1 MREKVMDESTRRLR
15 TLDFFTGTVFA
26 AIGFYVAIEGYN
38 IFVAPELVTVERMTN
53 PGVTTIFIGA
63 LLALLGLVM
72 AIIGFIG
79 SRTPFRNAKQAIPET
94 LRKPAFLKGI
104 IAMAGIAVYFFV
116 LWGRIPY
123 VISTFIFL
131 AGMMF
136 IFKAGAWWKIFIIS
150 GITVAIV
157 WYVFGELAMVPLP

>member
-1 MREKVMDESTRRLR
+1 MDESTRRLR
-15 TLDFFTGTVFA
+15 TLDFFMGIVFA
-26 AIGFYVAIEGYN
+26 AIGLYVAIEGYN

-53 PGVTTIFIGA
+53 PGVTTIFIGT

-79 SRTPFRNAKQAIPET
+79 SSTPFRNAKQAIPET
-94 LRKPAFLKGI
+94 LRKPTFLKGI
-104 IAMAGIAVYFFV
+104 IAMACIAVYFFV

-131 AGMMF
+131 TDMMF

>member
-1 MREKVMDESTRRLR
+1 MREKAMEESTRRLR
-15 TLDFFTGTVFA
+15 TLDFFMGIGFA
-26 AIGFYVAIEGYN
+26 AIGLYVAIDGYK
-38 IFVAPELVTVERMTN
+38 IFISPNLAAVERPAN
-53 PGVTTIFIGA
+53 PGVTTMFIGGM
-63 LLALLGLVM
+63 LALLGLII

-79 SRTPFRNAKQAIPET
+79 SRTPFRNAKQVIPET
-94 LRKPAFLKGI
+94 LRKPTFQKGI
-104 IAMAGIAVYFFV
+104 IAMACIAVYFFI

-131 AGMMF
+131 AGIMF

-157 WYVFGELAMVPLP
+157 WYVFGVLAMVPLP

>member
-1 MREKVMDESTRRLR
+1 MDESTRRLR
-15 TLDFFTGTVFA
+15 TLDFFMGIVFA
-26 AIGFYVAIEGYN
+26 AIGLYVAIEGYN

-63 LLALLGLVM
+63 LFALLGLVM

-94 LRKPAFLKGI
+94 LRKPTFLKGI
-104 IAMAGIAVYFFV
+104 IAMACIAVYFFV

-123 VISTFIFL
+123 VISTFLFL
-131 AGMMF
+131 TGVMF

>member
-1 MREKVMDESTRRLR
+1 MEESTRRLR
-15 TLDFFTGTVFA
+15 TLDFFMGIGFA
-26 AIGFYVAIEGYN
+26 AIGLYVAIDGYK
-38 IFVAPELVTVERMTN
+38 IFISPNLATVERPAN
-53 PGVTTIFIGA
+53 PGVTTMFIGGM
-63 LLALLGLVM
+63 LALLGLII

-79 SRTPFRNAKQAIPET
+79 SKTPLRNAKQAIPET
-94 LRKPAFLKGI
+94 LRKPTFLKGI
-104 IAMAGIAVYFFV
+104 IAMACIAVYFFI

-131 AGMMF
+131 AGIMF

-157 WYVFGELAMVPLP
+157 WYVFGVLAMVPLP

>member
-1 MREKVMDESTRRLR
+1 MDESTRRLR
-15 TLDFFTGTVFA
+15 TLDFFMGIVFA
-26 AIGFYVAIEGYN
+26 AIGLYVAIEGYN

-53 PGVTTIFIGA
+53 PGVTTIFIGT

-79 SRTPFRNAKQAIPET
+79 SSTPFRNAKQAIPET
-94 LRKPAFLKGI
+94 LRKPTFLKGI
-104 IAMAGIAVYFFV
+104 IAMACIAVYFFV

-131 AGMMF
+131 TGMMF

>member
-1 MREKVMDESTRRLR
+1 MDESTRRLR
-15 TLDFFTGTVFA
+15 TLDFFMGTAFT
-26 AIGFYVAIEGYN
+26 AIGLYVAVEGYL

-94 LRKPAFLKGI
+94 SRKPAFLKGI

-136 IFKAGAWWKIFIIS
+136 IFKAGTWWKIFIIS